1 MEENMK
7 TESNALLRTS
17 PISPTMHNNVL
28 QSRMKTN
35 PTDTTLFTH
44 SNLHSEYPSGVHLT
58 HTTMPA
64 IEWLKLRKLR
74 SKRKLSIGKFEM
86 WNTSHTQAICS
97 WKLSKAG
104 KAYARCSTNP
114 NPSRQMFEIIG

>member
-17 PISPTMHNNVL
+17 PISPTTHNNVL
-28 QSRMKTN
+28 QSKMKIN

-44 SNLHSEYPSGVHLT
+44 SNLHSEYRSAVHLT

-64 IEWLKLRKLR
+64 IEWLKLRRLR
-74 SKRKLSIGKFEM
+74 WERKQSIGKCEM

-104 KAYARCSTNP
+104 KAYAHCSTNH
-114 NPSRQMFEIIG
+114 NPSRQVFQITG

>member
-1 MEENMK
+1 MVY
-7 TESNALLRTS
+7 SDLR
-17 PISPTMHNNVL
+17 PISPTYPTMHSNVL
-28 QSRMKTN
+28 QSKMKIN

-44 SNLHSEYPSGVHLT
+44 LNLHSEYRSAVHLT
-58 HTTMPA
+58 LTTMPA
-64 IEWLKLRKLR
+64 IEWLKQRKLNLV
-74 SKRKLSIGKFEM
+74 KKQSIGKCET

-114 NPSRQMFEIIG
+114 SPSRQLFQIIG